1 MIVGFLA
8 TMSNESLADF
18 VRRIRIDK
26 NLSTGDVARRSLGE
40 ITDAYVSRIENGYVK
55 NVSLEKLSA
64 LAKGLGIAEAAIIR
78 VALGKPQEQPTELIE
93 IMAETFGGE
102 SLSDRDWKEIEA
114 VIKTMIDQKKN
125 RTMNDAVD
133 LIGSMLRLLSKLLSG
148 PCRHF

>member
-1 MIVGFLA
+1 MIVGFLS

-64 LAKGLGIAEAAIIR
+64 LAKGLGVAEAAIIR
-78 VALGKPQEQPTELIE
+78 VALGKPQDQPTELVE

-102 SLSDRDWKEIEA
+102 NLSESDWREIEA

-125 RTMNDAVD
+125 RVANEITD
-133 LIGSMLRLLSKLLSG
+133 LIHSFGDFKK
-148 PCRHF
+148 